1 MKGKPFG
8 PWLGSLFSFIVFAFS
23 QILAFASIFFLGVS
37 SNYFHKNFGFNL
49 TISALISS
57 IFSLILIYLFIFIS
71 KYPLKEYLSLKKFS
85 LESFIFWFLLFGS
98 FIGISE
104 YLLYKFNISTV
115 PEFLKKAYFSTDFP
129 LLLFFVIIF
138 VYPLFE
144 EVLFRG
150 FFFKSLENSKIGGTG
165 AVLIT
170 SFFWSVLHIQYNL
183 WIILVIFIAGV
194 IFGMSRLKT
203 NSLYLPLTLHIL
215 QNLASSIFFYFS
227 LN

>member
-1 MKGKPFG
+1 MNGKPFG
-8 PWLGSLFSFIVFAFS
+8 PWLGSLFSFIVFSLS
-23 QILAFASIFFLGVS
+23 QILAFASIFFLGIS

-49 TISALISS
+49 TIAALLSS
-57 IFSLILIYLFIFIS
+57 IFSLTLIYLFVFIS

-85 LESFIFWFLLFGS
+85 LKSFIFWFLIFSS
-98 FIGISE
+98 FIGLSE

-115 PEFLKKAYFSTDFP
+115 PEFLKKAYFSTP
-129 LLLFFVIIF
+129 YPILLFFVIIF

-150 FFFKSLENSKIGGTG
+150 FFFKSLEISKIGGTG

-183 WIILVIFIAGV
+183 WIISVIFIAGI
-194 IFGMSRLKT
+194 IFGISRLRT
-203 NSLYLPLTLHIL
+203 GSLYLPLTLHIL
-215 QNLASSIFFYFS
+215 QNFVSSIFFYFS
-227 LN
+227 LS

>member
-1 MKGKPFG
+1 MKGRPWG
-8 PWLGSLFSFIVFAFS
+8 PWLGTLFSFIVFVSS
-23 QILAFASIFFLGVS
+23 QVLAFASIFFLGIS

-49 TISALISS
+49 TIAALLSS

-85 LESFIFWFLLFGS
+85 FKSFIFWLIIFGF
-98 FIGISE
+98 FIGLSE

-129 LLLFFVIIF
+129 FLLFFVIIF

-150 FFFKSLENSKIGGTG
+150 FFFKSLEISKLKGTG

-215 QNLASSIFFYFS
+215 QNFASSIFFYFS